1 MFAFDLESGHLGLS
15 KGVKMLKCS
24 VYIATSVDGYIAT
37 QDGGVE
43 WLENAGNPESGDRE
57 PVGDCGFAAYMAS
70 VDCMIMGRKCMEM
83 IASFDLTPEQW
94 PYGNIPIFVISNTVK
109 SPPESLGNRVKM
121 YSGDLA
127 VLTEQ
132 LASDGYNHAYI
143 DGGATI
149 TSFID
154 LGLLDEICVTQIP
167 ILLGGGLPLFGKID
181 RHIKLENAEVAAF
194 SNDFIQ
200 WKYRI
205 SKPIH

>member
-1 MFAFDLESGHLGLS
+1 
-15 KGVKMLKCS
+15 MLKCS
-24 VYIATSVDGYIAT
+24 AYIAASVDGYIAT
-37 QDGGVE
+37 HDGGVE

-83 IASFDLTPEQW
+83 IASFEMTPEQW
-94 PYGNIPIFVISNTVK
+94 PYGDIPVFVLSNTVK
-109 SPPESLGNRVKM
+109 SPPESLENRVKM

-127 VLTEQ
+127 ALTEQ

-149 TSFID
+149 TSFIH

-167 ILLGGGLPLFGKID
+167 ILLGGGLPLFGSIE
-181 RHIKLENAEVAAF
+181 RQIKLKSAETTVF

-200 WKYRI
+200 WKYRVCR
-205 SKPIH
+205 S